1 MFSPSNQALCLS
13 PFEKQLHPVK
23 ACRCPGFRCGDLSAK
38 PYMDRHCCFNWST
51 LAEWCWTNAYVI
63 HIKITWLATLIFFC
77 CIRSKLFR
85 TKLWR
90 KLRFGPSLTCHST
103 QFPFKGV
110 LGVKG
115 VLGPRARA
123 RQGLEIEAF
132 YARARTQDPINPED
146 LFQGTICYSQSSI
159 CTQWHREKW

>member
-63 HIKITWLATLIFFC
+63 HIKTTWLATLIFFC

-115 VLGPRARA
+115 VLGPRARVK
-123 RQGLEIEAF
+123 GSKLKLF
-132 YARARTQDPINPED
+132 TRARGPRTPLTPRT
-146 LFQGTICYSQSSI
+146 FQGTICYSQSSI